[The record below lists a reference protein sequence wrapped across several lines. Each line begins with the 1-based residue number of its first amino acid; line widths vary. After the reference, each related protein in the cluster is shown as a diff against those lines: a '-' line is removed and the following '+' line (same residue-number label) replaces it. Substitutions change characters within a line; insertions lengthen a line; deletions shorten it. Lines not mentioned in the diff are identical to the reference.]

1 MMCRRFSRLVGR
13 CACRQSSGVR
23 RERITRGFRGSQYK
37 FAGVVGGIYGST
49 GRGGVNRG
57 IMEAA
62 IPLSGR
68 GISAEAWG
76 RWAAGVTMAQKFV
89 KERVIIAMTS

>member
-1 MMCRRFSRLVGR
+1 
-13 CACRQSSGVR
+13 
-23 RERITRGFRGSQYK
+23 
-37 FAGVVGGIYGST
+37 
-49 GRGGVNRG
+49 
-57 IMEAA
+57 MEAA